1 MFLKPFEANWRYN
14 ESNHMF
20 SAFGDIHFLNNTYLQ
35 HCLNLEISSSFYRNK
50 RVTPSP
56 SHHLPNTVPPLDQAP
71 GTVTAPLPHLVP
83 TAPLADQGPPIRSLP
98 NRIDTVLPKCSLL
111 NQVEDRV
118 AIISFGCICWQ
129 QCYLSF

>member
-1 MFLKPFEANWRYN
+1 MFLKPLRSTDAITKAIICFHLSVTY
-14 ESNHMF
+14 
-20 SAFGDIHFLNNTYLQ
+20 IFLNNTYLQ
-35 HCLNLEISSSFYRNK
+35 HCLNFEISSSFYRNK

-71 GTVTAPLPHLVP
+71 GTVTVPLPHLVP

-111 NQVEDRV
+111 NEVGDRV